1 MKKRAYVAGAISGNP
16 DFIRHFKVAE
26 LKLKAEGYIVF
37 NPAELPAGLTQD
49 EYMRICLDMIDMCD
63 MIYMLNNWHGS
74 KGANVEFTMAN
85 YKNLEI
91 RYEPDEISG

>member
-1 MKKRAYVAGAISGNP
+1 MLKKRAYIAGAITGNP
-16 DFIRHFKVAE
+16 NFLQHFKDAE
-26 LKLKAEGYIVF
+26 RLLKAEGYIVF
-37 NPAELPAGLTQD
+37 NPADLPPGLTQD

-85 YKNLEI
+85 YKCLEV
-91 RYEPDEISG
+91 RYEK